1 MDPLTP
7 NDPLWKLLG
16 KARPVQVRGNFL
28 ANVLREAR
36 NTPQDK
42 GWVYRLVSLLKG
54 EALPWLRPALA
65 VALVALLGLVWLPQ
79 SSKTSISIVAVAKT
93 EAVAPLADAE
103 MALIANDVDLALEG
117 MNHLDTLIAM
127 EDTSALT
134 DTEIAFLLY

>member
-16 KARPVQVRGNFL
+16 EARKVEVRGNFT

-36 NTPQDK
+36 NTPQEK
-42 GWVYRLVSLLKG
+42 GLGYRLLSLWKG
-54 EALPWLRPALA
+54 ESLPWLRPVVAMALV
-65 VALVALLGLVWLPQ
+65 VALGVVWLPQ
-79 SSKTSISIVAVAKT
+79 SSVTNTITVTKAEV
-93 EAVAPLADAE
+93 VAPLADE
-103 MALIANDVDLALEG
+103 DMALIANDVDLALEG
-117 MNHLDTLIAM
+117 MNHLDALVAM

>member
-36 NTPQDK
+36 NTPQEK
-42 GWVYRLVSLLKG
+42 GWGYRLVSILKG
-54 EALPWLRPALA
+54 EALPWQRPGRA
-65 VALVALLGLVWLPQ
+65 VALVALLALVWLPQ
-79 SSKTSISIVAVAKT
+79 SSKTSIVAVAKT
-93 EAVAPLADAE
+93 ETVAPLADAD
-103 MALIANDVDLALEG
+103 MDLIANDVDLALEG